1 MASHSFSP
9 GDPFATLRASLQAES
24 ASALGSVV
32 IALILR
38 LCTEL
43 EHLFAQFRPRRALA
57 PASFLSTRATRFS
70 GLAFLPRALRRPR
83 LPLWLLRLAPAV
95 GLRPAPLPRP
105 QSRAARAH
113 PLRNAPH

>member
-1 MASHSFSP
+1 MASHPSSP
-9 GDPFATLRASLQAES
+9 GDPFATLRACVQAES
-24 ASALGSVV
+24 ASALESVV

-43 EHLFAQFRPRRALA
+43 EHLFAQFRARPALP
-57 PASFLSTRATRFS
+57 PAGFTSTRATRWA

-83 LPLWLLRLAPAV
+83 LPLWLIRLAPAL

-105 QSRAARAH
+105 QSRTARAH
-113 PLRNAPH
+113 PPRNAPH